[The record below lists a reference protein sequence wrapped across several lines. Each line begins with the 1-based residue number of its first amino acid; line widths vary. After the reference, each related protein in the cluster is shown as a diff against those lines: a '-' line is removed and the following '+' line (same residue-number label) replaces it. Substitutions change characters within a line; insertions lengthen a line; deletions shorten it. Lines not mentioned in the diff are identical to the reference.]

1 MPDPVRD
8 AARDDDRTA
17 LLPLGD
23 LRRGLS
29 ADCGACVGLCC
40 VAPAFTAS
48 ADFAIDK
55 PAGTPCPNLRGDSS
69 CGIHDRLRPAGF
81 PGCATFDCFGAGQQ
95 TVQVTH
101 AGSHWREGPDVAAA
115 MFTSFTVLRQ
125 LHELLWHL
133 AEALTLAVD
142 AGLREQVADART
154 QVQALTALPP
164 EELAGVDASAQ
175 RHAVGPLLERISL
188 LVRAED
194 GLGPEH
200 RGADLMGARLRGADL
215 RGASLRGAYLIG
227 ADLRGADLER
237 ADLLGADLRAADV
250 RGARLAGAIF
260 LTRPQLDTARGD
272 ASTTVPASL
281 DPPGHWQQP
290 GA

>member
-8 AARDDDRTA
+8 AGRTV
-17 LLPLGD
+17 LPLVD

-29 ADCGACVGLCC
+29 ADCGACTGLCC

-55 PAGTPCPNLRGDSS
+55 PAGTPCPNLGGDSS

-81 PGCATFDCFGAGQQ
+81 PGCATFDCFGAGQR
-95 TVQVTH
+95 TVQAH
-101 AGSHWREGPDVAAA
+101 AGSDWRDGPEAAA
-115 MFTSFTVLRQ
+115 AVFTSFTVLRQ

-133 AEALTLAVD
+133 AEALVLAPG
-142 AGLREQVADART
+142 AGLREQVADARSA
-154 QVQALTALPP
+154 VRALAALPP

-175 RHAVGPLLERISL
+175 RHAVGPLLERVSL

-200 RGADLMGARLRGADL
+200 RGADLVGARLRGADL
-215 RGASLRGAYLIG
+215 RGASLRGAHLIG

-260 LTRPQLDTARGD
+260 LTQPQLDAARGD

-281 DPPGHWQQP
+281 QRPGRWAQP
-290 GA
+290 LRPRRA